1 MGSGPRYRM
10 PLRRRH
16 EGKTDYRRRLRLI
29 KSGKPRAVVRIS
41 NKNINVQFVTYKP
54 DGDKIILT
62 VTSKHLEDF
71 GWSGCR
77 SNMPSAYLVGYL
89 AGKKALESGIKE
101 AVLDIGMKH
110 PQPRGKIFSVLKG
123 TVEAG
128 MDIPYDPSI
137 LPDESRTKGEHID
150 ETTVKEFEKVKK
162 KLEAY

>member
-29 KSGKPRAVVRIS
+29 KSGKTRAVVRIS
-41 NKNINVQFVTYKP
+41 NKNIKIQFVIYKSE
-54 DGDKIILT
+54 GDHIVLT

-71 GWSGCR
+71 DWSGCR
-77 SNMPSAYLVGYL
+77 SNMPSGYLVGYL
-89 AGKKALESGIKE
+89 AGKKALESGIEE

-123 TVEAG
+123 LVEAG
-128 MDIPYDPSI
+128 MDIPHDPSI
-137 LPDESRTKGEHID
+137 LPDESRTKGEHIG
-150 ETTVKEFEKVKK
+150 EPTVKEFEKVKK
-162 KLEAY
+162 KLEAF